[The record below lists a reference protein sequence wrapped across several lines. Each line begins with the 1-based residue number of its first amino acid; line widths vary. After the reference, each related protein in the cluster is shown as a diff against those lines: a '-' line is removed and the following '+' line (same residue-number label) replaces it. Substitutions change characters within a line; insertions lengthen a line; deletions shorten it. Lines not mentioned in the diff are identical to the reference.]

1 MIHCFH
7 FSLPIP
13 RKIMH
18 SLIFY
23 KGIKIKKNP
32 LFDVLY
38 SFFKSSLLLCILIGL
53 YSVGNSSLSS
63 PVLGSAL
70 FDFKRVTVMLYFHC
84 SPHSFHP
91 AVWLLY
97 TRCDLL
103 QHVHAEL
110 SEAHLSRRQSWGT
123 SLHLSFSLCNFA
135 ALIMLLCMTD
145 IPLAKK
151 VAN

>member
-70 FDFKRVTVMLYFHC
+70 FDFKSDSHVILSLFSPLLPPRSLTAIYKMWFAAACAHWTLWSSPEQEAVM
-84 SPHSFHP
+84 
-91 AVWLLY
+91 
-97 TRCDLL
+97 RD
-103 QHVHAEL
+103 
-110 SEAHLSRRQSWGT
+110 QSSSVFFPPQPCRLNYA
-123 SLHLSFSLCNFA
+123 SLHDWYPFN
-135 ALIMLLCMTD
+135 
-145 IPLAKK
+145 
-151 VAN
+151 